1 MTSSLSGCLHMW
13 SKANYTVKG
22 ITSKYVGQARSCFF
36 FLTVQSEGESHL
48 VESDSLQ
55 SHGLEP
61 ARLLCPGDFPGKN
74 PGVGCHS
81 LLQGMEP
88 GSPELQA
95 DSLPS
100 EPLLLTVLIFLFFCN
115 FYL

>member
-1 MTSSLSGCLHMW
+1 MW

-22 ITSKYVGQARSCFF
+22 ITSKYVGQARSCFL

-61 ARLLCPGDFPGKN
+61 ARLLCP
-74 PGVGCHS
+74 
-81 LLQGMEP
+81 
-88 GSPELQA
+88 
-95 DSLPS
+95 
-100 EPLLLTVLIFLFFCN
+100 
-115 FYL
+115 